1 MKVLKII
8 FVLILVGSS
17 GWYYMLRVAE
27 FNKRIEIGRGIPA
40 EVVAQKEPTR
50 VFGMIVD
57 DFLVEQ
63 GKIKRNQNLSEILAK
78 HNIDPIRIGELG
90 KASRKVY
97 DVRRIRSNT
106 PYTLVCSNDSLHTAI
121 ALFYEPNPI
130 DYVAFHFEDSM
141 RIEMNQR
148 PVEIVGRTAAGTI
161 TNSLFETMVQLD
173 LSPQLTND
181 LADVFAWQI
190 DFFRL
195 FPGDE
200 FKVIFEEKLV
210 YGNSVGLGE
219 ILGASFKHDKKEFFA
234 VYYDQG
240 NGIDYFDES
249 GKSLRKALLKF
260 PLEFTRISSR
270 YTGRRF
276 HPVQKIYKAH
286 LGTDFAAPTGTP
298 VRSVGD
304 GIVAE
309 AGYTSGNGNYVK
321 IKHNGIYTTQYLH
334 MSKFA
339 RGIQR
344 GIKVKQGQTIGYVG
358 STGLARG
365 SHLCF
370 RFWKNGVQV
379 DALRVDI
386 PPSEPIAEENLTGY
400 FLARDEILQKLSA
413 IEVPGTELH
422 AGGF

>member
-1 MKVLKII
+1 
-8 FVLILVGSS
+8 
-17 GWYYMLRVAE
+17 
-27 FNKRIEIGRGIPA
+27 
-40 EVVAQKEPTR
+40 
-50 VFGMIVD
+50 MIVD

>member
-106 PYTLVCSNDSLHTAI
+106 PYTLICSNDSLHTAKV
-121 ALFYEPNPI
+121 LFYEPNPI

-309 AGYTSGNGNYVK
+309 AGYTSGNGNYV
-321 IKHNGIYTTQYLH
+321 TQYLH

>member
-1 MKVLKII
+1 MHK
-8 FVLILVGSS
+8 
-17 GWYYMLRVAE
+17 
-27 FNKRIEIGRGIPA
+27 
-40 EVVAQKEPTR
+40 
-50 VFGMIVD
+50 
-57 DFLVEQ
+57 
-63 GKIKRNQNLSEILAK
+63 
-78 HNIDPIRIGELG
+78 
-90 KASRKVY
+90 
-97 DVRRIRSNT
+97 
-106 PYTLVCSNDSLHTAI
+106 
-121 ALFYEPNPI
+121 
-130 DYVAFHFEDSM
+130 
-141 RIEMNQR
+141 R
-148 PVEIVGRTAAGTI
+148 PVEIVEKTAAGTI
-161 TNSLFETMVQLD
+161 TSSLFETMAQMG

-181 LADVFAWQI
+181 FADVFAWQI
-190 DFFRL
+190 NFFYL

-210 YGNSVGLGE
+210 EGNSVGLGE
-219 ILGASFKHDKKEFFA
+219 ILGASFKHDNKEFFA

-339 RGIQR
+339 RGMHR